1 MRTPLLPPVGQ
12 CGGLT
17 SDGMRRLK
25 YRAEID
31 GLRAIAVAP
40 VILFHA
46 GFPVFGGG
54 FVGVDVFF
62 VISGYLIT
70 TILLNDIH
78 AGRFSLMQFYER
90 RARRILPALF
100 VVLAASTAVA
110 WVTLMPGDMLD
121 FSESLVATA
130 LFSSNLLF
138 WKEAGYFDTAA
149 ELKPLLHTW
158 SLAVEEQFY
167 IFFPPA
173 LYVLWRWGRRWMLG
187 ALVVVFVLSL
197 GLAHWGAYNKPS
209 SAFYL
214 LPTRAWELLI
224 GSFCAFY
231 LQRARP
237 VLPAAVHQVAAML
250 GLAGI
255 GIAVFA
261 YDTTTPFPGLH
272 SLLPTL
278 GTALVILFATQGTL
292 VNRLLSLRG
301 VVGLGLISYSAYLW
315 HQPLFVFARYRNLT
329 PPDGSTMLLLSAVTV
344 GLAWLTWRYVEAPF
358 RAPRQIGRS
367 AVFRLSAVAVAA
379 ALLVGTAGYQ
389 SDGFKGAR
397 IPEQVAAMAA
407 YAHDDNPFRADCF
420 SGPNR
425 YVEPENACI
434 LGNKGDV
441 RGVLMGDSHSDAI
454 AYPLHTALAAQNVG
468 LKHMWYNGCPPIEG
482 LHVLTRKNDYRCA
495 EFNAD
500 AFAAV
505 YADPTLEY
513 VVLAGRFTIYFE
525 GDGYDNGE
533 GGVEHDA
540 YSPAGL
546 SDRAPG
552 PYPEAERR
560 ADVLRLYA
568 RQVTDLLAAGKKVI
582 LLYPVPEQGWDVPA
596 FVAKTLFF
604 SGKKIDL
611 SVSHDSFKAR
621 NRAVIANFDAIPD
634 HPNLFRVRPDE
645 ILCDTFI
652 ADRCV
657 GALDQKAFY
666 YDDDHLSNYGAS
678 YIAPEIARH
687 IAPRPTLTAQALPE
701 RVAIP
706 PQPLLE
712 YRPQER
718 GLVHDISMKAG
729 TRLLD

>member
-1 MRTPLLPPVGQ
+1 M
-12 CGGLT
+12 
-17 SDGMRRLK
+17 K

-46 GFPVFGGG
+46 GFSIFSGG

-70 TILLNDIH
+70 TILITDID

-100 VVLAASTAVA
+100 VVLAVSAAIA
-110 WVTLMPGDMLD
+110 WVTLMPKDMLD
-121 FSESLVATA
+121 FSESLAATA
-130 LFSSNLLF
+130 LFSSNILF

-173 LYVLWRWGRRWMLG
+173 LYVLWRWGRRNMLG
-187 ALVVVFVLSL
+187 VLIAVFVLSL
-197 GLAHWGAYNKPS
+197 ALAQWGAYHKPS

-214 LPTRAWELLI
+214 LPTRAWELLM

-231 LQRARP
+231 LQRGRIP
-237 VLPAAVHQVAAML
+237 LPAALHQGAAAL
-250 GLAGI
+250 GLGCI
-255 GIAVFA
+255 SFAVFA
-261 YDTTTPFPGLH
+261 YDTTTPWPGLYA
-272 SLLPTL
+272 LLPTL
-278 GTALVILFATQGTL
+278 GTALIILFATRGTL
-292 VNRLLSLRG
+292 VHHLLSFKWI
-301 VVGLGLISYSAYLW
+301 VGLGLISYSAYLW

-329 PPDGSTMLLLSAVTV
+329 PLSEGTMLALCAVTI
-344 GLAWLTWRYVEAPF
+344 GLAWLSWRYIEAPF
-358 RAPRQIGRS
+358 RAPRQIGRA
-367 AVFRLSAVAVAA
+367 AVFRLSATGMAA
-379 ALLVGTAGYQ
+379 CILVGAAGYH
-389 SDGFKGAR
+389 SDGFKGPR
-397 IPEQVAAMAA
+397 IPDQVAALAA
-407 YAHDDNPFRADCF
+407 FTHDDNPFRARCF
-420 SGPNR
+420 SGPNH
-425 YVEPENACI
+425 YVEPDNACI
-434 LGNKGDV
+434 LGNRDDI
-441 RGVLMGDSHSDAI
+441 RGVLMGDSHSDAV
-454 AYPLHTALAAQNVG
+454 AYPLHTVLDAQNVG

-482 LHVLTRKNDYRCA
+482 LHVLTHKNDYRCA
-495 EFNAD
+495 GFNAD

-505 YADPTLEY
+505 YADPALEY
-513 VVLAGRFTIYFE
+513 VVLTGRFTIYFE

-533 GGVEHDA
+533 GGVEHDT
-540 YSPAGL
+540 YYPAGL

-604 SGKKIDL
+604 SGQEIDL

-621 NRAVIANFDAIPD
+621 NHSVIANFDAIPD
-634 HPNLFRVRPDE
+634 HPNLFRVKPDA

-652 ADRCV
+652 AGRCV

-687 IAPRPTLTAQALPE
+687 ITPRPTLTAEALPE

-718 GLVHDISMKAG
+718 GLVHDIAMETG
-729 TRLLD
+729 TWFLD